1 MANGGRA
8 IPQGEF
14 QDPIGDLLRQAK
26 FDALLAQ
33 PDATRVAGSNIIRP
47 AEGEAGIRPRTQA
60 DDVSRMIQGLMS
72 VLIPPQFA
80 PSEDQGTV
88 ENLLKNILEGAD
100 PSLGFA
106 AGQAGV
112 RPERP
117 SFGVQ
122 IASGLVT
129 GASLIKLLKASGR
142 GAMIGISNIIESIGR
157 AGSELPGSVRG
168 KTLVD
173 DLIDLGSSGEA
184 ITPERIEELIGSTRK
199 GPVAAGRTA
208 DQIIADISIPEGG
221 EGMDE
226 LLQALRDF
234 AGRGGEVV
242 GDIRPAG
249 TGFVRRGQNPRQI
262 QEAARREFDRP
273 RTVLDN
279 NIQNLLNEKDRI
291 MRTTGDLTH
300 EQGQRSLQI
309 SRELDELFIQR
320 GSTPRSNFG
329 RQQRILEEE
338 ANLARGGPPDIGPG
352 GRPRD
357 PKLETGE
364 DVRDFFD
371 EMFATIDVEDQLFR
385 ESQAAKRATS
395 EAINRE
401 IFRGLHRADPF
412 GEAAAQHENLIGQIQ
427 ELITRRITPGQI
439 GAGPTPAGLLG
450 PAPDENIGE
459 MLRALLD
466 AFNKPP
472 G

>member
-1 MANGGRA
+1 
-8 IPQGEF
+8 
-14 QDPIGDLLRQAK
+14 
-26 FDALLAQ
+26 
-33 PDATRVAGSNIIRP
+33 
-47 AEGEAGIRPRTQA
+47 
-60 DDVSRMIQGLMS
+60 MIQGLMS

-80 PSEDQGTV
+80 PSEGQGTV
-88 ENLLKNILEGAD
+88 ENLIKNILEGAD

-122 IASGLVT
+122 IASGLLT

-157 AGSELPGSVRG
+157 SASELPGSLRG
-168 KTLVD
+168 KTLMD
-173 DLIDLGSSGEA
+173 DLIDLGRSGED
-184 ITPERIEELIGSTRK
+184 ITPDRIEELIGSTRK
-199 GPVAAGRTA
+199 GPARAPAAGRTA

-221 EGMDE
+221 EGVEE

-234 AGRGGEVV
+234 AGRGGQVV

-249 TGFVRRGQNPRQI
+249 TGFVRRGSNPRQL
-262 QEAARREFDRP
+262 QEAARRELDRP

-279 NIQNLLNEKDRI
+279 NIQNLLNEKDEI
-291 MRTTGDLTH
+291 MRTVGGLS
-300 EQGQRSLQI
+300 EQQGVRSLEI

-320 GSTPRSNFG
+320 GSSPRANFG

-338 ANLARGGPPDIGPG
+338 ANFARGGPPDIGPG
-352 GRPRD
+352 GRPVD

-364 DVRDFFD
+364 DVQAFFD
-371 EMFATIDVEDQLFR
+371 EMFDNIEVENVLF
-385 ESQAAKRATS
+385 EEAEAAAAAARIASS

-401 IFRGLHRADPF
+401 IFESLKRADPF
-412 GEAAAQHENLIGQIQ
+412 GEAAGQQEKLIDQI
-427 ELITRRITPGQI
+427 EALIMRRITPGQI
-439 GAGPTPAGLLG
+439 GSGPTPAGLLG
-450 PAPDENIGE
+450 PGSDQPIGE
-459 MLRALLD
+459 VLRALLE